1 MREDKAALQQELTA
15 KLEDFVKKGG
25 TIQKIPPGISG
36 SVTKTNQMTL
46 PINVF
51 KNTTFVEPPKKNKQS

>member
-1 MREDKAALQQELTA
+1 MREDKATLQKELTA
-15 KLEDFVKKGG
+15 KLKDFVKKGG

-51 KNTTFVEPPKKNKQS
+51 KNTTFVEPPNKNKES